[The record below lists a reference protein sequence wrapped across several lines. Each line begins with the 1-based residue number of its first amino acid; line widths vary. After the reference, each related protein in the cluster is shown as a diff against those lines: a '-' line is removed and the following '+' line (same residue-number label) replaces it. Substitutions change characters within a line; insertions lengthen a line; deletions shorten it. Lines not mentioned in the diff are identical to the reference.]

1 MTQKVARPGPALKA
15 IRERKGWTLAEV
27 SQRTGLTVSTL
38 SKVENGRVS
47 LNLDKLTRL
56 SAGLDVDIANL
67 LGPQVVPPAAAQV
80 SAGRRSTTRRG
91 DETAYQTEAYNQL
104 HHATDLLNKAFSPV
118 IIEPRARSIE
128 EISEMA
134 RHPGEEFAYVL
145 EGVTELHTDTYAPL
159 TLLQGDSIY
168 FDSRMAHAFIAVGE
182 ERCRILLVSSAS
194 QPKTGVAKM
203 SPIRAVKASGPGE
216 EPDTPAPRRLVRRV

>member
-1 MTQKVARPGPALKA
+1 MTQKAARPGAALKA

-47 LNLDKLTRL
+47 LNVDKLTRL
-56 SAGLDVDIANL
+56 SAGLDVDLATL
-67 LGPQVVPPAAAQV
+67 LGPQAVPAPTQLP
-80 SAGRRSTTRRG
+80 AGRRSTTRRG
-91 DETAYQTEAYNQL
+91 EETAYQTESYNQF
-104 HHATDLLNKAFSPV
+104 HHATDLLNKIFTPV

-128 EISEMA
+128 EVREMA

-159 TLLQGDSIY
+159 TLRQGDSIY
-168 FDSRMAHAFIAVGE
+168 FDSRMGHAFIAVGE
-182 ERCRILLVSSAS
+182 GRCRILLVSSAS
-194 QPKTGVAKM
+194 QPKSGVAKGA
-203 SPIRAVKASGPGE
+203 AVGAAKAAGLAE
-216 EPDTPAPRRLVRRV
+216 EPGAPAPPRLVRRA